1 MSGLTDKKNFMSSPI
16 KLTIIP
22 DTRYAG
28 DDMVEKFAQYQDTA
42 HPLNYGYLHGDL
54 EDLVGYDICMTL
66 EPNEGLEDG
75 IYDADFDGMDCKLF
89 WWRTGFADRYR
100 GLVVSITDESSMMY
114 AQRCYDNKV
123 SSI

>member
-1 MSGLTDKKNFMSSPI
+1 MLKDKKNFMNSLT

-22 DTRYAG
+22 DTRFAG
-28 DDMVEKFAQYQDTA
+28 DDMVEKFAQYQQTA
-42 HPLNYGYLHGDL
+42 HPLHYGYLHGDL

-89 WWRTGFADRYR
+89 WWKTHFAERYK
-100 GLVVSITDESSMMY
+100 GLVVLCTDAESMSY
-114 AQRCYDNKV
+114 AQECYNNKMP
-123 SSI
+123 SI

>member
-1 MSGLTDKKNFMSSPI
+1 MNSLT

-22 DTRYAG
+22 DTRFAG
-28 DDMVEKFAQYQDTA
+28 DDMVEKFAQYQQTA
-42 HPLNYGYLHGDL
+42 HPLHYGYLHGDL

-66 EPNEGLEDG
+66 EPNEELEEG

-89 WWRTGFADRYR
+89 WWKTHFAERYK
-100 GLVVSITDESSMMY
+100 GLVVLCTDAESMSY
-114 AQRCYDNKV
+114 AQECYNNKM

>member
-1 MSGLTDKKNFMSSPI
+1 MTDKGRNMNSLT

-22 DTRYAG
+22 DTRFAG
-28 DDMVEKFAQYQDTA
+28 DDMVEKFAQYQQTA
-42 HPLNYGYLHGDL
+42 HPLHYGYLHGDL

-66 EPNEGLEDG
+66 EPNEELEEG

-89 WWRTGFADRYR
+89 WWKTHFAERYK
-100 GLVVSITDESSMMY
+100 GLVVLCTDAESMSY
-114 AQRCYDNKV
+114 AQECYNNKM

>member
-1 MSGLTDKKNFMSSPI
+1 MNGLIDKGRDMNSLT

-22 DTRYAG
+22 DTRFAG
-28 DDMVEKFAQYQDTA
+28 DDMVEKFAQYQETA
-42 HPLNYGYLHGDL
+42 HPLHYGYLHGDL

-89 WWRTGFADRYR
+89 WWRTGYTDRYR
-100 GLVVSITDESSMMY
+100 GLVVSCADESSMAY
-114 AQRCYDNKV
+114 AQTCYDKKV